1 MKKVIITAQELSRL
15 IILLATSSNLP
26 KIVISR
32 TYKKLNTPDLG
43 AFAHDTV
50 HFTGDPDAT
59 APPVSDGTL
68 QAKAT
73 SLLTDYGTWLKT
85 KDPALEKQIKRKRN
99 DLILQ
104 LDKDA
109 DYLQGVARD
118 VAVAAGDVTAGEA
131 VVIRI
136 GFTLKKRTGGKKP
149 DFGVI
154 ASGPNFVQ
162 LHSKK
167 AKKGNEGHMW
177 RYGITTAK
185 GTPPPQPGL
194 ITHFTLETDVI
205 LHDLPSN
212 TVIGIQHT
220 SVLPVSHTKKTSA
233 KTSKTATA
241 TPLSKAKHPLF
252 SHTNPDPYNWTDFI
266 YVVIQ

>member
-1 MKKVIITAQELSRL
+1 MTPF
-15 IILLATSSNLP
+15 ILLATPMPPLRPS
-26 KIVISR
+26 
-32 TYKKLNTPDLG
+32 
-43 AFAHDTV
+43 
-50 HFTGDPDAT
+50 

-136 GFTLKKRTGGKKP
+136 GFTLKKKSPSHPR
-149 DFGVI
+149 DFEFLKAEKGSFHVRVKS
-154 ASGPNFVQ
+154 AS
-162 LHSKK
+162 
-167 AKKGNEGHMW
+167 KGRSTYVYE
-177 RYGITTAK
+177 YGITTDEDVMPAK
-185 GTPPPQPGL
+185 WEKPVSLPVTELIVSGLKAGTIIG
-194 ITHFTLETDVI
+194 VRY
-205 LHDLPSN
+205 
-212 TVIGIQHT
+212 TV
-220 SVLPVSHTKKTSA
+220 VLPPSHTKKTAAKMSA
-233 KTSKTATA
+233 TTDKNATIL
-241 TPLSKAKHPLF
+241 TTNKAKKVTVTHGTELYNF
-252 SHTNPDPYNWTDFI
+252 SEILYI
-266 YVVIQ
+266 AIQ